1 MSSQSPN
8 LYQAFEALAE
18 HLQHPLRIPLLALA
32 LIGVIGLTGCDE
44 IQQDATVIKLA
55 HGMDP
60 THPVSKSMQYMAE
73 QVAERSNGAMRVDI
87 YPNSQL
93 GAERELLELLQIGSL
108 GMTKT
113 SSAAL
118 EGFVPAYKAL
128 GVPYLFRDKEHFFK
142 ALSGKPGR
150 RILLSGQDNFL
161 RGLVFYD
168 AGSRSF
174 YTKEEPIRSPEDLR
188 GKKIRT
194 MNSPMAMQMIQVMG
208 GSATPISYGELY
220 TALQQGVV
228 DGAENN
234 PPSFH
239 SARHYEVTGYYSLD
253 EHTAV
258 PDVLLVSTHVW
269 NDLTDQEQEWLQA
282 AADAS
287 AQYHK
292 ELWAQAEKEALEVV
306 KEAGIEVIEP
316 DKEPFVEAV
325 QPIYESFKNSSN
337 PSDTLIYSLIEQ
349 IQAVE

>member
-1 MSSQSPN
+1 MSSQSTN
-8 LYQAFEALAE
+8 LYQITTLV
-18 HLQHPLRIPLLALA
+18 LALVG
-32 LIGVIGLTGCDE
+32 IVGLTGCDE
-44 IQQDATVIKLA
+44 IQQDTTVVKLA
-55 HGMDP
+55 HGMNP
-60 THPVSKSMQYMAE
+60 EHPVSQSMQYMAK
-73 QVAERSNGAMRVDI
+73 QVAERSSGAMRVEI

-93 GAERELLELLQIGSL
+93 GAERELLELIQIGSL
-108 GMTKT
+108 GMTKV

-142 ALSGKPGR
+142 ALSGKAGR
-150 RILLSGQDNFL
+150 RILLSGQDNWL

-174 YTKEEPIRSPEDLR
+174 YTKEEPIRSPADLK

-194 MNSPMAMQMIQVMG
+194 MNSPMAMQMIQEMG

-239 SARHYEVTGYYSLD
+239 SARHYEVTSYYSLD

-269 NDLTDQEQEWLQA
+269 NDLTDQEQKWLQE

-287 AQYHK
+287 AEYHK
-292 ELWAQAEKEALEVV
+292 ELWAKAEQKALEVV
-306 KEAGIEVIEP
+306 KEAGIEVIRPE
-316 DKEPFVEAV
+316 KEPFVKAV
-325 QPIYESFKNSSN
+325 QPIYESFKNSSS
-337 PSDTLIYSLIEQ
+337 PTDTLIYSLIEQ
-349 IQAVE
+349 IQAVK